1 MNMQPIT
8 SGQGQA
14 SFREIALPEQ
24 ADHRGALH
32 GARALQMMGRA
43 ALACAARHAGG
54 PVVMAKADAIEFAR
68 PVPAGARVD
77 VRARIVFQGRS
88 SMTVTVE
95 IAPAPTAAPAITGR
109 FMMVAVDGDGRPVP
123 IPVPD
128 QRSAEELRP

>member
-1 MNMQPIT
+1 MHPIT
-8 SGQGQA
+8 SCRDKA

-24 ADHRGALH
+24 ADHCGALH
-32 GARALQMMGRA
+32 GARALQVMGEA

-68 PVPAGARVD
+68 PVAAGAHVE

-95 IAPAPTAAPAITGR
+95 IAPASAAAPAITGR
-109 FMMVAVDGDGRPVP
+109 FMMVAVDDSGRPVP
-123 IPVPD
+123 IPVSD
-128 QRSAEELRP
+128 QRTAKELHP